1 MHVNPRSSTWPPGD
15 GFTLIEV
22 LVALAVLAVGLL
34 GLASL
39 MISGLQV
46 TRSALQYTLATA
58 LLNDM
63 ADHIRANRPG
73 AAAYALTAGTELDA
87 PAASCATPGEC
98 SPTLLAA
105 LDLYRWQ
112 SAARA
117 ALPETQTSIAVTT
130 DASGAQTCAITLQ
143 WRQSGDAVPATA
155 TVTVQV

>member
-1 MHVNPRSSTWPPGD
+1 MNSRSNTWLPGA

-39 MISGLQV
+39 MLGGLQV
-46 TRSALQYTLATA
+46 TRSALQHTLATA
-58 LLNDM
+58 LVNDM
-63 ADHIRANRPG
+63 ADHIRANRPA
-73 AAAYALTAGTELDA
+73 AAAYALTAGTELDP

-98 SPTLLAA
+98 SPALLAA

-117 ALPETQTSIAVTT
+117 ALPEAQTSIAVTT

-143 WRQSGDAVPATA
+143 WRQSGDAAPATA
-155 TVTVQV
+155 TVTVLV